1 MEYLSNADSDMLHQK
16 PAQELG
22 NAIKYANEAIIAIQR
37 NEEKYRNM
45 GSTLSCFWITDKQLH
60 FSWVGDS
67 RIYLIRSS
75 DNKITMLTKDHTLD
89 RDKIDATLAPD
100 LYRRAPNILTQK
112 VGSILLL
119 KPDTG
124 SVELEPNDIVLA
136 CTDGLSD
143 RVKSELMLEY
153 AAKFEGNLESYAD
166 VLLDRA
172 LDCGG
177 QDNVSFILAQVKP

>member
-1 MEYLSNADSDMLHQK
+1 
-16 PAQELG
+16 
-22 NAIKYANEAIIAIQR
+22 
-37 NEEKYRNM
+37 
-45 GSTLSCFWITDKQLH
+45 
-60 FSWVGDS
+60 
-67 RIYLIRSS
+67 
-75 DNKITMLTKDHTLD
+75 MLTKDHTLD

-153 AAKFEGNLESYAD
+153 AAKFESNLESYAD

-177 QDNVSFILAQVKP
+177 QDNISFILAQVKS

>member
-1 MEYLSNADSDMLHQK
+1 
-16 PAQELG
+16 
-22 NAIKYANEAIIAIQR
+22 
-37 NEEKYRNM
+37 
-45 GSTLSCFWITDKQLH
+45 
-60 FSWVGDS
+60 
-67 RIYLIRSS
+67 
-75 DNKITMLTKDHTLD
+75 
-89 RDKIDATLAPD
+89 
-100 LYRRAPNILTQK
+100 
-112 VGSILLL
+112 
-119 KPDTG
+119 
-124 SVELEPNDIVLA
+124 VLA